1 MAEYNLGVSF
11 CPGYTHVATQSP
23 LCLAYSTAAW
33 VTVALSAGTS
43 IPSSPASFAR
53 STRRRVILETEAE
66 REAEEEEE
74 EEEGEEELEEEEEE
88 KQEGRGR
95 GGIRKPSS
103 STWNSG
109 MSSFTSRINSREKPI
124 NTTASAFVS

>member
-74 EEEGEEELEEEEEE
+74 E
-88 KQEGRGR
+88 KQEGWGR